1 MNKLDL
7 LRTIKSA
14 GIVRQRGQHA
24 DFEEVLA
31 LIDRLELEGLIED
44 VYRHR
49 ESQSAAHAVD
59 LVKVMKVTN
68 HGGALIKAMI

>member
-7 LRTIKSA
+7 LRTIKST

-31 LIDRLELEGLIED
+31 QIDRLELEGLIED

-59 LVKVMKVTN
+59 FVKAAKVTKR
-68 HGGALIKAMI
+68 GSALIKAMI